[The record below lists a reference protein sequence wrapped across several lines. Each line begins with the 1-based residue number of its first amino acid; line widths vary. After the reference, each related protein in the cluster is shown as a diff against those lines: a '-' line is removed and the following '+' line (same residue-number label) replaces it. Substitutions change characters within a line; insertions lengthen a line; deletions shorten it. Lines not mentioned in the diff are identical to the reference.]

1 MEPLSE
7 TAILARTGS
16 KVFARGQNYY
26 QSGAILSLA
35 KRGNSLYAKVEGSDV
50 EPYRVAVMWGENGEV
65 EADCSCPYGKE
76 WDGWCK
82 HIVAVL
88 LAYAQG
94 DKKIK
99 EQQPLEKWLE
109 SHSREQLVDLLLEL
123 NRRNPA
129 LYDEVVAVVTGE
141 EPEEDDEDDEEDGW

>member
-7 TAILARTGS
+7 TAIRARTGS
-16 KVFARGQNYY
+16 KVFARGEDYF

-35 KRGNSLYAKVEGSDV
+35 KRGQALFAKVEGSDV
-50 EPYRVAVMWGENGEV
+50 KPYRVSIVWGKHDEV
-65 EADCSCPYGKE
+65 EAECSCPYGEE

-88 LAYAQG
+88 LAYAHE
-94 DKKIK
+94 DDVLE
-99 EQQPLEKWLE
+99 EQRSLEEWLKPF
-109 SHSREQLVDLLLEL
+109 SREQLVEFLLEL
-123 NRRNPA
+123 NGRNPA

-141 EPEEDDEDDEEDGW
+141 EPDDEDDEWD